1 MQITLLMVMVMV
13 MAVIMGMCVG
23 MAVVMRVG
31 MIMMM
36 VVGVIIPLMAYG
48 RPHPVVVVMDVPL
61 MVIVV
66 VNDQGARCALLVVMM
81 VMGVMSMMMVV
92 LMTMFMVM
100 FMSMFVMMLMIVF
113 MAGDPRLAASAYAT
127 HINLPRCR

>member
-1 MQITLLMVMVMV
+1 
-13 MAVIMGMCVG
+13 MGMRVG
-23 MAVVMRVG
+23 MAVFMRVG
-31 MIMMM
+31 MFMMM
-36 VVGVIIPLMAYG
+36 VVGVIMVVLMRLIMTLMAHGSPY
-48 RPHPVVVVMDVPL
+48 PVVVVMDIPL
-61 MVIVV
+61 MVVVV
-66 VNDQGARCALLVVMM
+66 VNDQGARRTLFVGMM

-100 FMSMFVMMLMIVF
+100 FMFVMMLMIVL

>member
-1 MQITLLMVMVMV
+1 MGMVMVMR
-13 MAVIMGMCVG
+13 MSVG
-23 MAVVMRVG
+23 MLVV

-36 VVGVIIPLMAYG
+36 VVGVIMVVLVRVIMTLCHRG
-48 RPHPVVVVMDVPL
+48 GPHTVVVVMDISL

-66 VNDQGARCALLVVMM
+66 VNNQGARCALLMGMLVMSL
-81 VMGVMSMMMVV
+81 MSMMMAV
-92 LMTMFMVM
+92 LMIMFMV
-100 FMSMFVMMLMIVF
+100 FMIVGVGMVVFIF

>member
-1 MQITLLMVMVMV
+1 MLMGMRVG
-13 MAVIMGMCVG
+13 MAVIMM
-23 MAVVMRVG
+23 VVMF
-31 MIMMM
+31 MMM
-36 VVGVIIPLMAYG
+36 VVGVIMVVIVWVILPLMAHG
-48 RPHPVVVVMDVPL
+48 SLHPVVVVMDIPL
-61 MVIVV
+61 MVVVV

-100 FMSMFVMMLMIVF
+100 FMFVMMLMIVF

>member
-1 MQITLLMVMVMV
+1 MVMVMV
-13 MAVIMGMCVG
+13 MAVIMGMRVG
-23 MAVVMRVG
+23 MAVIMRVG

-36 VVGVIIPLMAYG
+36 VVGLIMSLMAHG
-48 RPHPVVVVMDVPL
+48 STHPVVVVMDIPL

-66 VNDQGARCALLVVMM
+66 VNDQGARCTLLMVMM

-92 LMTMFMVM
+92 FMTMFMVM
-100 FMSMFVMMLMIVF
+100 FMLVIVL

>member
-1 MQITLLMVMVMV
+1 MVMVMV
-13 MAVIMGMCVG
+13 MAVIMGMRVG

-31 MIMMM
+31 MFMMM
-36 VVGVIIPLMAYG
+36 VVGVIMPLVAYG
-48 RPHPVVVVMDVPL
+48 SPYPVVVVMDIPL
-61 MVIVV
+61 MVVVV
-66 VNDQGARCALLVVMM
+66 VNDQGARRALFVGMM
-81 VMGVMSMMMVV
+81 VMGVMSMMMAV

-100 FMSMFVMMLMIVF
+100 FMLMIVL

>member
-1 MQITLLMVMVMV
+1 MVMVMV
-13 MAVIMGMCVG
+13 MGMRVG
-23 MAVVMRVG
+23 MTVVMRVG

-36 VVGVIIPLMAYG
+36 VVGVIVMVLMTLCSHW
-48 RPHPVVVVMDVPL
+48 RPYPVVVVMDIPL

-66 VNDQGARCALLVVMM
+66 VNDQGARGALLVVMVM
-81 VMGVMSMMMVV
+81 MRVMGMIV
-92 LMTMFMVM
+92 LVAMFMV
-100 FMSMFVMMLMIVF
+100 VIIF

>member
-1 MQITLLMVMVMV
+1 MVMVMV
-13 MAVIMGMCVG
+13 M
-23 MAVVMRVG
+23 VMVMSVG

-36 VVGVIIPLMAYG
+36 VVGVIMVVLMRLIMTLMAYG
-48 RPHPVVVVMDVPL
+48 SMHPVVVVMDIPL

-66 VNDQGARCALLVVMM
+66 VNDQGARRTLFVGMM

-100 FMSMFVMMLMIVF
+100 FMFVMMLMIVLMIVL

>member
-1 MQITLLMVMVMV
+1 MVMVMV
-13 MAVIMGMCVG
+13 MAVIMGMRVG

-36 VVGVIIPLMAYG
+36 VVGVIMPLMAYG
-48 RPHPVVVVMDVPL
+48 SPHPVVMVMDIPL

-66 VNDQGARCALLVVMM
+66 VNDQGARRTLFVGMM
-81 VMGVMSMMMVV
+81 VMRVMSMMMAV
-92 LMTMFMVM
+92 LMAMFMVM
-100 FMSMFVMMLMIVF
+100 LMLVMMLMIVL

>member
-1 MQITLLMVMVMV
+1 
-13 MAVIMGMCVG
+13 MGMRVG
-23 MAVVMRVG
+23 MAVLMRLG

-36 VVGVIIPLMAYG
+36 VVGVIMVVLMGVIMTLVAYG
-48 RPHPVVVVMDVPL
+48 SSHPVVVVMDIPL

-66 VNDQGARCALLVVMM
+66 VNDQGARRTLLMGMM
-81 VMGVMSMMMVV
+81 IV
-92 LMTMFMVM
+92 LMTMFMVVL
-100 FMSMFVMMLMIVF
+100 MSVLMVMIVGVCMVMIIF

>member
-1 MQITLLMVMVMV
+1 
-13 MAVIMGMCVG
+13 MGMCVR
-23 MAVVMRVG
+23 MAVVMRVD

-36 VVGVIIPLMAYG
+36 VVGVIMVVLMGVIMPLMAYG
-48 RPHPVVVVMDVPL
+48 SPHPVVVVMDISL

-66 VNDQGARCALLVVMM
+66 VNDQGAWRTLLVIMM
-81 VMGVMSMMMVV
+81 VMGVMTMMVVV

-100 FMSMFVMMLMIVF
+100 FMLVVMFMFVL